1 MKYLPLLVFL
11 AGIVL
16 SVAVLVILD
25 APGSRAVG
33 SEFIF
38 VLGLFTY
45 LALMGW
51 LGRLVAVIDRRN
63 LGMFLSFILGPIG
76 VVVAALLGSES

>member
-11 AGIVL
+11 AGLVL
-16 SVAVLVILD
+16 SVTVLVMLD
-25 APGSRAVG
+25 APGSRAAG
-33 SEFIF
+33 SGFIF
-38 VLGLFTY
+38 VLSLFTY

-51 LGRLVAVIDRRN
+51 LGRLVAVKERRD

-76 VVVAALLGSES
+76 VVVAALLRSES